1 MITTMFAVA
10 AVAALLLAACSQP
23 MDFEV
28 LSNPR
33 GAEITI
39 NGRPVGVTPL
49 VTKVGQDKNLAIVAY
64 KPGYQAATKT
74 IPTKTNW
81 WRTLLWT
88 ARDPKA
94 QYIDEKSVTFHLTP
108 ISSSASY
115 RPSAMP
121 VYTGGV
127 KPQKPANVEVPA
139 LRPMPTL

>member
-1 MITTMFAVA
+1 MKCRVSALAFGV
-10 AVAALLLAACSQP
+10 LLLAACSQP

-39 NGRPVGVTPL
+39 NGKPVGVTPL
-49 VTKVGQDKNLAIVAY
+49 VTKVAQDKNLAIVAY

-88 ARDPKA
+88 KHDPKA
-94 QYIDEKSVTFHLTP
+94 QYIEEKSVSFQLTP
-108 ISSSASY
+108 ISSSAAYTRS
-115 RPSAMP
+115 SMP
-121 VYTGGV
+121 AYTGGV
-127 KPQKPANVEVPA
+127 KPQKAANAEVPS